1 MKMMEAVISKITTR
15 SIGIL
20 VENRDRT
27 REFVVTATV
36 LEDATE
42 SQNQEFMQDLRI
54 AYEKYQ
60 KSVKRRRWDDENSI

>member
-1 MKMMEAVISKITTR
+1 MEPMIMKITAK
-15 SIGIL
+15 SMGVL
-20 VENRDRT
+20 VENKDHT

-60 KSVKRRRWDDENSI
+60 KSVKRRRWDDENCL

>member
-1 MKMMEAVISKITTR
+1 MMEAVISKITTR